1 MNRRE
6 ALEKVGYL
14 LGGTVIGSATL
25 LSSGFTFTSNPEND
39 LFDLAQI
46 ELMNEIGETILPKT
60 TTPGAKEANVGA
72 FMAIYVKDCYT
83 PTQQQIFLNGLS
95 NIHQQ
100 SKDSYGKDFVN
111 ITSGQR
117 TDLLNQILAE
127 SKTYNAQKKAGEPTH
142 YFGMFKEL
150 TLFGFLTSEVGA
162 TQFLKY
168 NPAPGRFDGCTT
180 ERPW

>member
-6 ALEKVGYL
+6 ALERVSYL
-14 LGGTVIGSATL
+14 LGGTVIGTSAL
-25 LSSGFTFTSNPEND
+25 LSSGFTFTSKPEND
-39 LFDLAQI
+39 LFDLAKI

-60 TTPGAKEANVGA
+60 TTPGAKDANVGA
-72 FMAIYVKDCYT
+72 FMAICVKDCYT
-83 PTQQQIFLNGLS
+83 PADQQMFLSGLS
-95 NIHQQ
+95 KVEQH
-100 SKDSYGKDFVN
+100 SRDSYGKAFAT
-111 ITSGQR
+111 ISAQQR
-117 TDLLNQILAE
+117 TDLLNQLLKE
-127 SKTYNAQKKAGEPTH
+127 SKTYNSQRKAGESAH

-162 TQFLKY
+162 TKFLKY